1 MATPAVNGQNMIQE
15 FWRKRQEEIEVIED
29 FRERAFPMTRL
40 RKLICAE
47 KGKMMMSF
55 DTPSFLTKVSEIFV
69 QEITFRAWM
78 CAMSHNRGIIVDS
91 DIAEAIASTQSYDFL
106 KDVLLDNQEE
116 HKSEPCPNPTKKCRR
131 GLEDHP
137 CTSQQQL
144 PPHQYQMPHFSHQ
157 LTSCPSYV
165 SIPPPLPPT
174 NVHDM
179 TLPLPF
185 LPQEVPA
192 LMETTVTLPTPIASE
207 VMKSSVNY
215 MSGDLGSFQNH
226 INNNVSDFG
235 VINPLQVL
243 PGAPPYIPNDHHF
256 MSMVPSTCEYDIGSA
271 STSIV
276 AAQNGG
282 MAFHSPCN
290 IPNGLQL
297 SYPSTVANNIV
308 PISTNIT
315 ELDNTLPEVIEA
327 VGTIQAEGT
336 PNTYGM
342 IDFGATI
349 CVTNSQQQHQEGET
363 FVDPNLNNVDHESL
377 DAEVATTDVD
387 RNSYDISLEEF
398 DMVDDS
404 LLDEYWDAFL
414 LDRDPSPWLDPTCT
428 GDVLPPHIDMPDLQ
442 GFNHEPHL
450 LDAIVRGA
458 STGSR

>member
-1 MATPAVNGQNMIQE
+1 MATPAVNEQNTIQE
-15 FWRKRQEEIEVIED
+15 FWRKRKEEIEEIED
-29 FRERAFPMTRL
+29 FGERAIPMTRL

-55 DTPSFLTKVSEIFV
+55 DTPSFLTKACEIFV

-116 HKSEPCPNPTKKCRR
+116 HNSEPCPNPTKKYRY
-131 GLEDHP
+131 GLENHP
-137 CTSQQQL
+137 STSQQQ
-144 PPHQYQMPHFSHQ
+144 PPSHQYQMPQFTHQ
-157 LTSCPSYV
+157 LTSCSSYA
-165 SIPPPLPPT
+165 SIRPPPLPPT

-185 LPQEVPA
+185 LPQEVPTWSA
-192 LMETTVTLPTPIASE
+192 TTATLPTPIVSE
-207 VMKSSVNY
+207 VMISHMNY
-215 MSGDLGSFQNH
+215 ISGDLGSFQNN

-235 VINPLQVL
+235 VINPPQVL
-243 PGAPPYIPNDHHF
+243 LGAPPYIPNNHNF

-282 MAFHSPCN
+282 VEFHSPCN

-297 SYPSTVANNIV
+297 SSPSTVANNIG
-308 PISTNIT
+308 PTSTSIIELNNI
-315 ELDNTLPEVIEA
+315 LPRVNEA
-327 VGTIQAEGT
+327 IGDIQAEGT
-336 PNTYGM
+336 LNTYGM
-342 IDFGATI
+342 IDPEATL
-349 CVTNSQQQHQEGET
+349 CVSNSQQQHQEGEAI
-363 FVDPNLNNVDHESL
+363 VGADLNVVRGSL
-377 DAEVATTDVD
+377 DAEVATTDVG
-387 RNSYDISLEEF
+387 RNNYDVSLEEF

-414 LDRDPSPWLDPTCT
+414 LDEDPATWPDLTCT
-428 GDVLPPHIDMPDLQ
+428 GDVLPLHIDMPDLH
-442 GFNHEPHL
+442 GFSQEPHL
-450 LDAIVRGA
+450 LDAIVRSA